1 MPEFT
6 VNPTRFDPYKQ
17 YKFRIK
23 WDGKYV
29 PGITKIS
36 GLTRRTEVVLHRQ
49 GGDPS
54 AARKSPGQTAY
65 EPIVLTRGRTH
76 DEAYEEWVGK
86 VWRFGSGLGGEVS
99 LKDFRKDLVI
109 ELYNEAGQLVM
120 AFNVYR
126 CWPSEYTALSEL
138 DANNSAV
145 AYEAITLQ
153 HEGWERD
160 PSVTEPEEPTI

>member
-23 WDGKYV
+23 WDGQYV

-36 GLTRRTEVVLHRQ
+36 GLTRKTDVVTHRQ

-54 AARKSPGQTAY
+54 AARRSPEQTTY

-76 DEAYEEWVGK
+76 DMDFERWVTK
-86 VWRFGSGLGGEVS
+86 VWSARA
-99 LKDFRKDLVI
+99 LVTSI
-109 ELYNEAGQLVM
+109 FASVFM
-120 AFNVYR
+120 
-126 CWPSEYTALSEL
+126 PSPVDCA
-138 DANNSAV
+138 
-145 AYEAITLQ
+145 
-153 HEGWERD
+153 
-160 PSVTEPEEPTI
+160 